1 MKSKNRGGIAII
13 ILCSI
18 LILLSLVVLIISPVA
33 GALGVLGGI
42 AGIIYGAKARKRYKA
57 EIQAAEE
64 KRIAVE
70 AAAKEAAAKRAA
82 ECAAKEAAEKEAA
95 ERREKE
101 KTEREATRGE
111 SSVQFALKL
120 ESIPRVEVATSS
132 AKVNRRQP
140 TDMPPV
146 SLSNITVRTHLDKL
160 FPLVVIDTETT
171 GTTPR
176 GNDIIEVSAV
186 RFENGFIPVSCFTTL
201 CKARNPIPPAA
212 AAVNHITDEMI
223 ADKPY
228 FWEVAASLSE
238 YLKGCNIVA
247 HNMDFDRKFLFCCG
261 CELPEDVKYF
271 DTLDLAKR
279 VLTCPSSKKW
289 DNEIKAKIPVDNY
302 DVENYKLDTLCE
314 YYGIYRNDAHRA
326 LSDAYATGLLFEKL
340 VQEKRS

>member
-1 MKSKNRGGIAII
+1 MKSKNKGGVAVIV
-13 ILCSI
+13 LCSI
-18 LILLSLVVLIISPVA
+18 LVLLGLVVMIVSPLVGAVA
-33 GALGVLGGI
+33 VIGGV
-42 AGIIYGAKARKRYKA
+42 ACIIYSAKARKRYKA
-57 EIQAAEE
+57 ELQAAEE
-64 KRIAVE
+64 KKKADE
-70 AAAKEAAAKRAA
+70 AAAR
-82 ECAAKEAAEKEAA
+82 EAAESKKALL
-95 ERREKE
+95 KE
-101 KTEREATRGE
+101 KAEAFGTTLD
-111 SSVQFALKL
+111 A
-120 ESIPRVEVATSS
+120 IPRVEIHTSTE
-132 AKVNRRQP
+132 KKKRRQP

-146 SLSNITVRTHLDKL
+146 SLSNITVRTHIDKL
-160 FPLVVIDTETT
+160 FPLVAIDTETT

-186 RFENGFIPVSCFTTL
+186 RFESGFTPVSCFTTL

-228 FWEVAASLSE
+228 FGEVAASLSE

-271 DTLDLAKR
+271 DMLDLAKR

-289 DNEIKAKIPVDNY
+289 DNEIKAKVPVDNY
-302 DVENYKLDTLCE
+302 DVENYKLDTLCD

-326 LSDAYATGLLFEKL
+326 LSDAYATGLLFEKIIDD
-340 VQEKRS
+340 KRAAV